1 MAPSCAKQDVGGL
14 RWQGPSVLLS
24 RRCKKTKQKQ
34 NKTLQ
39 ENRFKWAHKLVCF
52 FWAGKL
58 CLHVFLTS
66 LASSC
71 SEQEVPV
78 GGMNGCAT
86 KGKDRFPKACS
97 VRSFETFL
105 SLLEGK
111 YLVYLAT
118 LMSRFI
124 HRAPALALDK
134 TDPGWKSNS
143 QDASQMCR
151 CPSAGN
157 EISSPWGLH

>member
-24 RRCKKTKQKQ
+24 RRCKQTKQKQ

-39 ENRFKWAHKLVCF
+39 ENRFKGAHKLVCF

-78 GGMNGCAT
+78 GGMNDCAT

-124 HRAPALALDK
+124 HRAPVLALDK